1 MLELNF
7 ALAAAGKHTH
17 EHDDKDNAERKVDEG
32 NSLSEPVS
40 NYIYSVCTFEIM
52 TDTVRMIQ
60 KPQED
65 KHEEVKPMMQRT
77 HDIGSEDKP

>member
-1 MLELNF
+1 
-7 ALAAAGKHTH
+7 
-17 EHDDKDNAERKVDEG
+17 
-32 NSLSEPVS
+32 
-40 NYIYSVCTFEIM
+40 M
-52 TDTVRMIQ
+52 TDTAWVIQ